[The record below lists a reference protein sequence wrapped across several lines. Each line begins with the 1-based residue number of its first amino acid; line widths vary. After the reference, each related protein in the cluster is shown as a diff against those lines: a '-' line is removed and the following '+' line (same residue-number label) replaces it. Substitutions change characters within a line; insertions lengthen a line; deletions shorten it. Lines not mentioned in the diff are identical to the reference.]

1 MGSQHEY
8 LQAPPFAV
16 RVGHRKKQ
24 YGHSKSVTFEVASI
38 GAIGQCTTRP
48 SAPLMVTVADL
59 EDLDDGVSFKANS
72 AGRGSS
78 EDSLE
83 DG

>member
-1 MGSQHEY
+1 
-8 LQAPPFAV
+8 
-16 RVGHRKKQ
+16 
-24 YGHSKSVTFEVASI
+24 
-38 GAIGQCTTRP
+38 
-48 SAPLMVTVADL
+48 MVTVADL